1 MMAAMAHDPPLFQA
15 AGHSVR
21 QLLASDVPALQSL
34 FDANPAYFQAVNGRP
49 ANPDEAQAEFDEV
62 PPAHLPFAGHWKA
75 GIYDGQGQLVGT
87 LVVLSD
93 FCAPGVWHL
102 GLFLLAT
109 RLHGGGLAARLHQ
122 ALLDWARAQGAQWM
136 RLSVIVGNARAE
148 RFWARQ
154 GYTEVRRRLGIDT
167 GGRLNDARVMVQ
179 ALGDQG
185 LDAYLA
191 RVPRDQPGSDLP

>member
-1 MMAAMAHDPPLFQA
+1 MMAAMPLEPPLFQA
-15 AGHSVR
+15 AGHAVR
-21 QLLASDVPALQSL
+21 PLRAADVPALQAL
-34 FDANPAYFQAVNGRP
+34 FDANPGYFQAVNGRP
-49 ANPDEAQAEFDEV
+49 ARPDEAQAEFDEV
-62 PPAHLPFAGHWKA
+62 PPAHLTHAAHWKA
-75 GIYDGQGQLVGT
+75 SVCDGQGRMVGT
-87 LVVLSD
+87 VVVLSD

-109 RLHGGGLAARLHQ
+109 PLHGSGLAAALHQ
-122 ALLDWARAQGAQWM
+122 ALLDWAGARGAQWM

-154 GYTEVRRRLGIDT
+154 GYVEVRRRLGIDT
-167 GGRLNDARVMVQ
+167 GGRRNDARVMVKS
-179 ALGDQG
+179 LGSQG